1 MKKLFWIIMALS
13 LLTACQPTTASTPIP
28 TRTPTPAPKPIPSPG
43 QGDVTADA
51 DAAPRAELAIVYS
64 RSGGLA
70 GITETWEIYASG
82 GIVFTRESEVTELQ
96 IASTE
101 VEALLAEF
109 EALGVFD
116 AEGQEPP
123 SLSTGADRI
132 TYSLK
137 IYREPGKPQTIT
149 MVDGMSDLSDSIV
162 DAFKAVD
169 DLIARASQ

>member
-1 MKKLFWIIMALS
+1 MKKLIWIIVALS
-13 LLTACQPTTASTPIP
+13 LLAACQPTTESTPAP
-28 TRTPTPAPKPIPSPG
+28 TSTPAPKPAPSPG
-43 QGDVTADA
+43 TGGDETA
-51 DAAPRAELAIVYS
+51 DAAPRTELAIVYS

-82 GIVFTRESEVTELQ
+82 GIAFTRGSEVTELQ

-116 AEGQEPP
+116 AEAQEPP
-123 SLSTGADRI
+123 LLSSGADRI

-137 IYREPGKPQTIT
+137 VYREPGKPQTIT
-149 MVDGMSDLSDSIV
+149 MVDGMSDLPDSV
-162 DAFKAVD
+162 GDAFKAVD
-169 DLIARASQ
+169 DLIARASR